1 MTKYDAHGTQ
11 AEFEPNS
18 GGLVL
23 RNLLG
28 ITSTDDMEAA
38 ESEALMNVRD
48 WALLMAMQTGLPTLD
63 FAPLSGQ
70 NLEAYILS
78 IHAAFRGDYAPLEA
92 KFLEVLAWSARRA

>member
-38 ESEALMNVRD
+38 ESEALMNVR
-48 WALLMAMQTGLPTLD
+48 
-63 FAPLSGQ
+63 
-70 NLEAYILS
+70 
-78 IHAAFRGDYAPLEA
+78 
-92 KFLEVLAWSARRA
+92 V